1 MSLDRA
7 RTHLARHGLAD
18 HIRELDSSSA
28 TVQLAAQALGT
39 EPERIAK
46 TLSFLVDGSPV
57 LVVAAGDARI
67 DNRAFK
73 ERFATKARMIP
84 GDQVEE
90 LVGHAVG
97 GVCPFGVEPGVT
109 VYLDESLRR
118 FDTVYPACGTASSAA
133 ELTLAELERA
143 AEPAGWVAVTSV
155 PA

>member
-90 LVGHAVG
+90 LAHLVGVSAHEMA
-97 GVCPFGVEPGVT
+97 
-109 VYLDESLRR
+109 
-118 FDTVYPACGTASSAA
+118 PAQG
-133 ELTLAELERA
+133 
-143 AEPAGWVAVTSV
+143 
-155 PA
+155 